1 MIFDLI
7 ADLFRRESDH
17 RPLSH
22 FGRYSDAF
30 KTAKQRFHWNE
41 AKELFRNK
49 AYLDAYEKFF
59 LYLSDE
65 KEQNVQFER
74 SADSLSFS
82 IFQGSKR
89 MTGFAD
95 NSHFRI
101 LAKVAK
107 YNTLNVAI
115 MRKLLERNYALRYS
129 SFCLTDNDEIAMRF
143 ETSTIDGSPE
153 KLYSALKEVAI
164 HSDKD
169 DDLLLNEFPLLEAV
183 ENQHLQAFSD
193 EELGIKCQFMRQW
206 INHSLE
212 LLSTMSVEK
221 GKLPASYLLLSLAYK
236 IDYLVVPQGN
246 IMDMLEK
253 VHQVCGLNP
262 KHTDRQTITD
272 LKKRFQKIQAMPDEK
287 VAKELYR
294 VTATFGVSPP
304 TEHAVIAGEILD
316 QIAIVRMYHDHQ
328 EEHLAVAHLEYI
340 TMRMF
345 FRYGFS
351 RPTRELLDLIV
362 EVLNCDYWKALGLRA
377 NLIDE
382 KGNLQKS
389 NIGKRI
395 KYIQSQARVK
405 YPAFEVDSSIL
416 HYANRVEFC
425 ESLLQQIRKIN
436 YNIPNS

>member
-7 ADLFRRESDH
+7 ADLFRRESDD

-22 FGRYSDAF
+22 FGRYCDAF
-30 KTAKQRFHWNE
+30 KTNQQRLHWNE
-41 AKELFRNK
+41 AEELFRK
-49 AYLDAYEKFF
+49 KSYLESYEKFF
-59 LYLSDE
+59 SYLLDE
-65 KEQNVQFER
+65 KEMNVQVDR
-74 SADSLSFS
+74 QADSLNFS

-95 NSHFRI
+95 RKHFRV

-107 YNTLNVAI
+107 YKTLNVAI
-115 MRKLLERNYALRYS
+115 MRKLLERNYALQYS

-164 HSDKD
+164 YSDRD

-183 ENQHLQAFSD
+183 ENQHLQPFSD
-193 EELGIKCQFMRQW
+193 EEIATKCNFMRTW
-206 INHSLE
+206 ITHSLE

-246 IMDMLEK
+246 IKEMLEQ
-253 VHQVCGLNP
+253 VHRTCGLSP
-262 KHTDRQTITD
+262 KAADKPMISG
-272 LKKRFQKIQAMPDEK
+272 LKKQFEKILAMPDEE
-287 VAKELYR
+287 VARELYR
-294 VTATFGVSPP
+294 VTATFGVAPP
-304 TEHAVIAGEILD
+304 TEHAVLAGEILD
-316 QIAIVRMYHDHQ
+316 QISIVRMYHDHQ
-328 EEHLAVAHLEYI
+328 EEDLAIAHLEYI
-340 TMRMF
+340 TLRIF
-345 FRYGFS
+345 FRYGIN
-351 RPTRELLDLIV
+351 RPTRELLDLII

-382 KGNLQKS
+382 KGSLQKN
-389 NIGKRI
+389 NISRRI
-395 KYIQSQARVK
+395 KYIQQQARAK
-405 YPAFEVDSSIL
+405 YPAFEVDASIL

-436 YNIPNS
+436 YNIPTS